1 MKKEYI
7 KPMALAK
14 EMQGEQM
21 LEGSNPI
28 LWIDE
33 DGNGGGGY
41 TQPNEEATKP
51 GMGKG
56 IWFYLDD

>member
-1 MKKEYI
+1 
-7 KPMALAK
+7 MALAK

>member
-14 EMQGEQM
+14 EMKGEEM
-21 LEGSNPI
+21 LTGSKI
-28 LWIDE
+28 LWVNE
-33 DGNGGGGY
+33 DLNGGGGV
-41 TQPNEEATKP
+41 TQEEGATKP
-51 GMGKG
+51 AMGKG